1 MKKYQDGGK
10 TGAQLKKEGMAMK
23 AAGKA
28 MKAKGAVM
36 KYDANKSKRESYML
50 QSGADDRAGNITQS
64 MKTGG
69 ATKKY
74 QNGGPVEAMYKAMG
88 KKEPSLKKTLKY
100 VKKNGSGYIP
110 SNNSSTQRP
119 NTDSYKSAGTSIKTA
134 KRPNTKYQDGG
145 RTISEKAAA
154 RKVAKGKGTISK
166 SYPSGPEEK
175 GSYVGYSKEARKS
188 DGPWKSMKDS
198 KPARP
203 IMKTG
208 GMVNSNAKIAADKT
222 PGSKGVKSGVNPKAA
237 ASKVAKGK
245 VGGMST
251 APKTAVPKA
260 KYGMS
265 MRRK

>member
-1 MKKYQDGGK
+1 MK
-10 TGAQLKKEGMAMK
+10 
-23 AAGKA
+23 
-28 MKAKGAVM
+28 
-36 KYDANKSKRESYML
+36 
-50 QSGADDRAGNITQS
+50 
-64 MKTGG
+64 
-69 ATKKY
+69 
-74 QNGGPVEAMYKAMG
+74 
-88 KKEPSLKKTLKY
+88 
-100 VKKNGSGYIP
+100 
-110 SNNSSTQRP
+110 
-119 NTDSYKSAGTSIKTA
+119 
-134 KRPNTKYQDGG
+134 KYQDGG

-208 GMVNSNAKIAADKT
+208 GMVNSNAKVSALKSA
-222 PGSKGVKSGVNPKAA
+222 GSHGVKSGVNPKAA
-237 ASKVAKGK
+237 ASKVAKGR
-245 VGGMST
+245 VGGTSA

-265 MRRK
+265 MKGKKSC